1 MIVDQYLR
9 VSTAQAVTTTA
20 VSTDKV
26 DLSIARDIGAGN
38 DLYMYFTI
46 PTAFAGGTS
55 IQFQAV
61 VADDAAL
68 STNVTVVG
76 SSAVVAL
83 ASLTA
88 GTRIA
93 VRINPQ
99 VGSQGRRYL
108 GANYVVVGTMTAGAV
123 TADIADDIADNKTY
137 ASGFSVT

>member
-20 VSTDKV
+20 VSTDKI
-26 DLSIARDIGAGN
+26 DLSVARDIGAGN

-76 SSAVVAL
+76 SSAVIAL

-93 VRINPQ
+93 VRLNPQ
-99 VGSQGRRYL
+99 IASQGRRYL

>member
-1 MIVDQYLR
+1 MIVDQFLR

-20 VSTDKV
+20 VSTDTI
-26 DLSIARDIGAGN
+26 DLSVARDIGAGE
-38 DLYMYFTI
+38 DVYMYFTI
-46 PTAFAGGTS
+46 PTAFTGGNS
-55 IQFQAV
+55 IQFQAIT
-61 VADDAAL
+61 ADNAAL

-76 SSAVVAL
+76 ASAVIPL

-93 VRINPQ
+93 VRLNPQ

-123 TADIADDIADNKTY
+123 TADIAEAIQDNKTY
-137 ASGFSVT
+137 ASGFTVA

>member
-26 DLSIARDIGAGN
+26 DLSVARDLGAGN

-76 SSAVVAL
+76 SSAVIAL

-99 VGSQGRRYL
+99 IASQGRRYL

>member
-1 MIVDQYLR
+1 MIVDQFLR

-20 VSTDKV
+20 VSTDTV
-26 DLSIARDIGAGN
+26 DLSVARDIGAGN
-38 DLYMYFTI
+38 DIYMYFTI

-55 IQFQAV
+55 IQFQAIC
-61 VADDAAL
+61 ADNAAL
-68 STNVTVVG
+68 STNATVIG
-76 SSAVVAL
+76 SSAVIPL

-88 GTRIA
+88 GARIA

-99 VGSQGRRYL
+99 VASQGRRYL
-108 GANYVVVGTMTAGAV
+108 GANYVVVGTMSAGNV